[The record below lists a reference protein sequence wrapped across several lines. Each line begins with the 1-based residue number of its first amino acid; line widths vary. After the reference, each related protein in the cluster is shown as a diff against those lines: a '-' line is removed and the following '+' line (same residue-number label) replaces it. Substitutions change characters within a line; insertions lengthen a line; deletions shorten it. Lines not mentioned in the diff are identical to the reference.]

1 MQKSPPRKGKIVNR
15 KRSFFIKIHRIVD
28 LFFVLGVVLFF
39 VGAFLHPHNWPA
51 VLLRIFIDA
60 GAGIAI
66 AGVIAHL
73 LS

>member
-1 MQKSPPRKGKIVNR
+1 MNR

-28 LFFVLGVVLFF
+28 LFFVLGVVLIL
-39 VGAFLHPHNWPA
+39 VGALLHPQNWPA

>member
-1 MQKSPPRKGKIVNR
+1 MNR
-15 KRSFFIKIHRIVD
+15 KRSFFIKIHQIVD
-28 LFFVLGVVLFF
+28 LFFVLGVVLIL
-39 VGAFLHPHNWPA
+39 VGALLHPQNWPA

>member
-1 MQKSPPRKGKIVNR
+1 MQKSPPGKGKVMNR
-15 KRSFFIKIHRIVD
+15 KRSFFIKIHWIVD

-60 GAGIAI
+60 GAVIAV